1 MVNSLLEKI
10 EPCLALLDVGRTGG
24 AMVVGRPVS
33 RFGSV
38 VVVVIVK
45 VEVEVVV
52 VEVVEVDVEDVVVVV
67 VVVVEVVFIVV
78 VVIFFVVVTRVNRVV
93 VLLKRC
99 LIINMIYTKP
109 EFSRTSG
116 AKSLEHLP

>member
-52 VEVVEVDVEDVVVVV
+52 VEVVEVDVVVVV

-116 AKSLEHLP
+116 AKPLEHLP